1 MSREA
6 RAKVFWSGGSQAV
19 RVPKAL
25 RLPDGEVTIE
35 RRGKGL
41 LIVPVEQ
48 RDDWA
53 GFWDHLLQL
62 KSKVKR
68 WKTRPAERRK
78 PL

>member
-1 MSREA
+1 MSRA
-6 RAKVFWSGGSQAV
+6 AHSKVFWSGGSQAV

-25 RLPDGEVTIE
+25 RLPEGEVTIE

-48 RDDWA
+48 GDDWA
-53 GFWDHLLQL
+53 GFWDQLLRL
-62 KSKVKR
+62 KSKVR
-68 WKTRPAERRK
+68 RYKTRPAERRK